1 MVIICIFTFLCV
13 DCLCFSDY
21 LYDCKFVSYLV
32 SLSLGTSLCLSARVY
47 LSVCFC
53 RYLSCLPVALSTVV
67 YLAFSSI
74 SLSVSV
80 CNLFICMYLCLSTFL
95 PVPLSEAAKRLTGYP
110 FTYVFICRKITI
122 LIVLRTDTIYSTTGS
137 DKQRTSIVGNAR
149 INKNIL

>member
-32 SLSLGTSLCLSARVY
+32 SLSLGTSMFVCPCVSVRLLLSLFVMSACG
-47 LSVCFC
+47 SVHRC
-53 RYLSCLPVALSTVV
+53 LSCL
-67 YLAFSSI
+67 FI
-74 SLSVSV
+74 HISV
-80 CNLFICMYLCLSTFL
+80 CLSLQSIHLYLCLSTFL
-95 PVPLSEAAKRLTGYP
+95 PVSLSEAAKRLTGYP